1 MAAPDMMAPYTM
13 RMLGQDLTLTRS
25 QWLELHDLISSI
37 TLNGQSERA
46 RIRNLLNDTA
56 TCPLCGDPAAIVGY
70 YWTDAYDAPLIHCER
85 CNAPLGE
92 PV

>member
-25 QWLELHDLISSI
+25 QWLELHD
-37 TLNGQSERA
+37 
-46 RIRNLLNDTA
+46 LNDTA